1 MPDLNIRNIDQSL
14 LRDINIAAAKAE
26 VTQRDYVIQALTKCV
41 GWEKEHGKAKKPD
54 KSEPVERAEPVVADA
69 RGVGEDFVAARVT
82 CRRCDAVVQRDPRP
96 GYEHYWKCLSCRRQ
110 LDESEVKIWT

>member
-41 GWEKEHGKAKKPD
+41 GWEKEHGKPE
-54 KSEPVERAEPVVADA
+54 KSEQPQPIERAQTDSADSGGVESPIETERVSGFA
-69 RGVGEDFVAARVT
+69 REHKSRCKIYGCGICRVLEIEDKKR
-82 CRRCDAVVQRDPRP
+82 
-96 GYEHYWKCLSCRRQ
+96 GL
-110 LDESEVKIWT
+110 